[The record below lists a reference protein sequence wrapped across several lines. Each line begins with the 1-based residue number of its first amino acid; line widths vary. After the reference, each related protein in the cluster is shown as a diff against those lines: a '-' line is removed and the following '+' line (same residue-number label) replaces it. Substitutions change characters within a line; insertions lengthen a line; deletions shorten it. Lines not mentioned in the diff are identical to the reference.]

1 MTRHHHTPKNLE
13 NASEFRLFV
22 YELTESKSF
31 GAFVLFIILLNT
43 VILVVQTDEA
53 ISIKGGWYFSAMDNV
68 FLAIYIMEL
77 ILKLYAL
84 GSHFFNSGWN
94 VMDMFIVLFTTVDFL
109 LPLIVRSVG
118 AFDVAAIFRVL
129 RTIRFLKNLQVIM
142 TTILKSFRALSTIV
156 LLMFL
161 FLYMFAV
168 IGRELFS
175 AVDPKRFGSLAKALV
190 TLFQLITL
198 DDWFYM
204 YTDIINVDPAYGYVI
219 LYLALYI
226 VLENF
231 IFMNLFV
238 AVLVDNFQR
247 TLSATEKNKKAAT
260 KTVFQP
266 EEDEDSGSEY
276 TAQEEDDDEFE
287 DEDDDLKLEGR
298 EPKGRAVG
306 HFFPAVDEKKAPLLA
321 EYYQI
326 LSSLDYNYQQMVLQF
341 KTLDDLTD
349 ITASIPDVPEDL
361 I

>member
-1 MTRHHHTPKNLE
+1 MTRHHHMPKNLE

-94 VMDMFIVLFTTVDFL
+94 IMDMLIVLFTTVDFL

-118 AFDVAAIFRVL
+118 AFDVAAIFRLLRMFRAIRALRALRVL

-168 IGRELFS
+168 IGRELFN
-175 AVDPKRFGSLAKALV
+175 AVDPKRFGSLVKALI

-204 YTDIINVDPAYGYVI
+204 YTDIIDVDPAYGYVI
-219 LYLALYI
+219 IYLALYI

-260 KTVFQP
+260 RTVFQP
-266 EEDEDSGSEY
+266 EEDDESGSEY
-276 TAQEEDDDEFE
+276 TAQEEEDDE
-287 DEDDDLKLEGR
+287 GYN
-298 EPKGRAVG
+298 
-306 HFFPAVDEKKAPLLA
+306 LL
-321 EYYQI
+321 
-326 LSSLDYNYQQMVLQF
+326 
-341 KTLDDLTD
+341 T
-349 ITASIPDVPEDL
+349 
-361 I
+361 